1 MRRLGLAFAPLILA
15 AAPALAQEVGGMY
28 GVYGT
33 NFDGSTYEGTAEIV
47 LLSETTCA
55 IMWTTGDTTSQG
67 TCMRRN
73 NTFAAGYD
81 LQGKI
86 GLLIYD
92 ILKDGSMEG
101 AWTVTGMDG
110 FGTET
115 LTPMR

>member
-1 MRRLGLAFAPLILA
+1 MRRLAPAFAFLALA
-15 AAPALAQEVGGMY
+15 AAPAMAQDIG
-28 GVYGT
+28 GVYAVSGT

-55 IMWTTGDTTSQG
+55 ITWTTGDTTSQG

-73 NTFAAGYD
+73 DTFAAGYD

-92 ILKDGSMEG
+92 ILNDGSMEG
-101 AWTVTGMDG
+101 AWTVTGIDG
-110 FGTET
+110 FGTER
-115 LTPMR
+115 LTPLN